1 MVKTMNPNYER
12 AATMALVTLLDSE
25 IHKTPISPI
34 PLLKRRTGVIVMSFA
49 EVSNFAEMDRDN
61 IVGDYHAHQD
71 AATFYVNKDKVRY
84 LVFYNQQLPMA
95 HVQRALARELGHIV
109 LGHDGTRPADV
120 RDAEAMFFA
129 HHLLCPRPVIQ
140 AIRDAGV
147 PVTVEVLGNVTG
159 CYEQCLSDMRKE
171 PGVHV
176 DPDLNRCVR
185 DRFGEYLRNY
195 LDFQRFMCRQDV
207 SAPADFGAFMDGY
220 EE

>member
-1 MVKTMNPNYER
+1 MKPDYER

-25 IHKTPISPI
+25 IHKTPISPL
-34 PLLKRRTGVIVMSFA
+34 PLLKRRPGVIVMSFMEA
-49 EVSNFAEMDRDN
+49 TSFSEIDRENAISRMGENRDAVTLFAN
-61 IVGDYHAHQD
+61 HKK
-71 AATFYVNKDKVRY
+71 VNY
-84 LVFYNQQLPMA
+84 LVLFNQQLPMA

-120 RDAEAMFFA
+120 RDAEAVFFA
-129 HHLLCPRPVIQ
+129 HHLLCPRPLIHAIQ
-140 AIRDAGV
+140 AAGV
-147 PVTVEVLGNVTG
+147 PVTVEVVGNVTG
-159 CYEQCLSDMRKE
+159 CYEKCLSDMRGE

-185 DRFGEYLRNY
+185 DRFSEYLRNY
-195 LDFQRFMCRQDV
+195 LEYIQFLNPKDA

>member
-1 MVKTMNPNYER
+1 MKPDYER

-25 IHKTPISPI
+25 IHKTPISPL
-34 PLLKRRTGVIVMSFA
+34 PLLKRRPGVIVMTFA
-49 EVSNFAEMDRDN
+49 EVSNFAEMDRDC
-61 IVGDYHAHQD
+61 IIGDYGANQD
-71 AATFYVNKDKVRY
+71 AVTFYVNRDKVRY

-109 LGHDGTRPADV
+109 LGHDGTRPAPV
-120 RDAEAMFFA
+120 RDAEAVFFA
-129 HHLLCPRPVIQ
+129 HHLLCPRPLIHAIQ
-140 AIRDAGV
+140 AAGV

-159 CYEQCLSDMRKE
+159 CYEKCLTDMRCE

-185 DRFGEYLRNY
+185 DRFSEYLRNY
-195 LDFQRFMCRQDV
+195 LEYIQFLTPKDASSQ
-207 SAPADFGAFMDGY
+207 ADFGAFMDGY